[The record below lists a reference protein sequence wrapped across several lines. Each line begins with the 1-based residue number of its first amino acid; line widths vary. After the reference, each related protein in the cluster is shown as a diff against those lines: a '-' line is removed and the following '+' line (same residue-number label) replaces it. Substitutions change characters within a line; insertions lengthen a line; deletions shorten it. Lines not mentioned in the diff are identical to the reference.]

1 MTFGGLQT
9 VLRETGVEQRTS
21 RDIAEQD
28 WPDGELNPDSCG
40 RCGAPAQETPQNRD
54 FIRIHGTSTSCRHRL
69 THHHSMGMP
78 TSMEQ
83 LDVRQPTVELETT
96 PFLPVLEPVSK
107 PTQPSETTEPRAK
120 QPRIG
125 ERVYP
130 SRLRM
135 PIPSTPL
142 SQQHR

>member
-1 MTFGGLQT
+1 MLRDLRRTAD
-9 VLRETGVEQRTS
+9 VLREPGSAKNGAGLLKARSPTKSLRKFNFLQR
-21 RDIAEQD
+21 DA
-28 WPDGELNPDSCG
+28 DSCESFLRSQRDASG
-40 RCGAPAQETPQNRD
+40 PRNERVGQTPADAPSQ
-54 FIRIHGTSTSCRHRL
+54 HGL
-69 THHHSMGMP
+69 P

-83 LDVRQPTVELETT
+83 LDVRHPTVELETT

-107 PTQPSETTEPRAK
+107 PTQLSETTEPRAK

-130 SRLRM
+130 SPLPL

-142 SQQHR
+142 S